1 LFEAARG
8 VVLWAH
14 LQTTC
19 SHAVGVAHAV
29 APRVSLGAPRAADHL
44 PKPIELGVA
53 FYASIFPTRARVDLL
68 RNDITRLACAT
79 ATFAGAEQID
89 PIDSELPVRNAEV
102 SFRQGIDTLAC
113 FGVAFCASI
122 FSVPTIQRFIH
133 TARTIG
139 AAVAGAQV
147 AIIAIEFFADDADP
161 VRRTAAVVSFA
172 PARVAP
178 ARHVADARFVVAVV
192 RALIAVIHATGT
204 RVLSAH
210 AADADV
216 TRTATRTAGGS
227 IADWVVVT
235 LITGRA
241 ATKNIEP
248 NKDTFVYGAWVAV
261 TAIPARTRG
270 PAPHHR
276 HDAQR
281 KR

>member
-1 LFEAARG
+1 
-8 VVLWAH
+8 VV
-14 LQTTC
+14 
-19 SHAVGVAHAV
+19 VAHTVV
-29 APRVSLGAPRAADHL
+29 ASVAWQELPRAAEHR
-44 PKPIELGVA
+44 
-53 FYASIFPTRARVDLL
+53 FPRTGPPLQGAWVHFVRGDV
-68 RNDITRLACAT
+68 TRLARTA
-79 ATFAGAEQID
+79 ATFAEAEQI
-89 PIDSELPVRNAEV
+89 LPVDPEFPVRKAVV

-178 ARHVADARFVVAVV
+178 TRHVADARFVVAVF

-204 RVLSAH
+204 KVLPAR
-210 AADADV
+210 ATDADV
-216 TRTATRTAGGS
+216 TRTAGGS
-227 IADWVVVT
+227 IGVGSAMAT

-241 ATKNIEP
+241 ATKKIKP

-261 TAIPARTRG
+261 IAVPARTLG
-270 PAPHHR
+270 PAPRHR